1 MDNVKKQPV
10 IKKDTKNKI
19 SVDYEGKMSLKKRII
34 MKLTSKAFLV
44 DVVWAIIRFILLVGI
59 AFIVLYPFFVK
70 ISSSFMSAS
79 DFKDVTVKMIPKT
92 PTISTY
98 TTVITENL
106 YFKAL
111 LNTFLLSLL
120 CAAVQMF
127 MCAFIG
133 YGFAKFKFKGSGI
146 LFLAVIL
153 TMVIPHD
160 TLQLSLF
167 MKFRYFDVYG
177 IYGFIHACTDG
188 SITSVGG
195 AFDWIRLAILGYK
208 ETASIQ
214 LNGTVLPLLILSL
227 GGLAFK
233 NGLYIFLMRQF
244 FRGVPDELE
253 EAAYIDGSGP
263 FKTYIQI
270 ILPIS
275 IPMLVTI
282 FLFAFSWQ
290 WTDTFYTSMFLSSN
304 QMYLL
309 TDFAKVP
316 SSMNSEGGA
325 GFTSAVYNTCSLLI
339 ILPLVIMYCF
349 LQKYLVQGIE
359 RSGIVG

>member
-1 MDNVKKQPV
+1 MNNGSTVVKET
-10 IKKDTKNKI
+10 KKKI
-19 SVDYEGKMSLKKRII
+19 RADFDGKMDWKKRLII
-34 MKLTSKAFLV
+34 KLTSKAFLI
-44 DVVWAIIRFILLVGI
+44 DVVWAIVRFILLVGI
-59 AFIVLYPFFVK
+59 AFVVVYPFFVK

-92 PTISTY
+92 PTLSTY
-98 TTVITENL
+98 STVITENE

-111 LNTFLLSLL
+111 FNTFLLSTL
-120 CAAVQMF
+120 CALVQMF
-127 MCAFIG
+127 VCAFVG
-133 YGFAKFKFKGSGI
+133 YGFAKFKFKGSKI

-177 IYGFIHACTDG
+177 IYAFFSALFDG
-188 SITSVGG
+188 SMASSGG
-195 AFDWIRLAILGYK
+195 VFAWVKGAIEGYK
-208 ETASIQ
+208 ATASIQ
-214 LNGTVLPLLILSL
+214 LNNSYWPLFLLSL

-233 NGLYIFLMRQF
+233 NGLYIFMMRQY

-263 FKTYIQI
+263 LQTYIKI

-275 IPMLVTI
+275 VPMLITI

-290 WTDTFYTSMFLSSN
+290 WTDTFYSSLFLSSTKN
-304 QMYLL
+304 YML
-309 TDFAKVP
+309 TDFAKIP
-316 SSMNSEGGA
+316 ASLNSESGA
-325 GFTSAVYNTCSLLI
+325 GFSSAVYNTCSLLI
-339 ILPLVIMYCF
+339 IAPLLVVYCF

>member
-1 MDNVKKQPV
+1 MNNGSTVVKET
-10 IKKDTKNKI
+10 KKKI
-19 SVDYEGKMSLKKRII
+19 RADFDGKMDWKKRLII
-34 MKLTSKAFLV
+34 KLTSKAFLI
-44 DVVWAIIRFILLVGI
+44 DVVWAIVRFILLVGI
-59 AFIVLYPFFVK
+59 AFVVLYPFFVK

-92 PTISTY
+92 PTLSTY
-98 TTVITENL
+98 STVITENE

-111 LNTFLLSLL
+111 FNTFLLSTL
-120 CAAVQMF
+120 CALVQMF
-127 MCAFIG
+127 VCAFVG
-133 YGFAKFKFKGSGI
+133 YGFAKFKFKGSKI

-177 IYGFIHACTDG
+177 IYAFFSALFDG
-188 SITSVGG
+188 SMASSGG
-195 AFDWIRLAILGYK
+195 VFAWVKGAIEGYK
-208 ETASIQ
+208 ATASIQ
-214 LNGTVLPLLILSL
+214 LNNSYWPLFLLSL

-233 NGLYIFLMRQF
+233 NGLYIFMMRQY

-263 FKTYIQI
+263 LQTYIKI

-275 IPMLVTI
+275 VPMLITI

-290 WTDTFYTSMFLSSN
+290 WTDTFYSSLFLSSTKN
-304 QMYLL
+304 YML
-309 TDFAKVP
+309 TDFAKMP
-316 SSMNSEGGA
+316 ASLNSESGA
-325 GFTSAVYNTCSLLI
+325 GFSSAVYNTCSLLI
-339 ILPLVIMYCF
+339 IAPLLVVYCF